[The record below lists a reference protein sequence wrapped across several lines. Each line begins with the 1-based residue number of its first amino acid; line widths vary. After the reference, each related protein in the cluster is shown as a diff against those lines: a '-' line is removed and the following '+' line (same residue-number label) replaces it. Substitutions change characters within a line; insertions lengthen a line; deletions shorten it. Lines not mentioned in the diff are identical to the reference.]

1 MCVWRHTHASH
12 TDTQIPRT
20 CTQCTRTQTSTHIH
34 THTHTHTHTSKGQW
48 EVQVTA
54 WDVPG
59 PSAAHAALEGE
70 DGKAT
75 LGVVAAVEVSLDGGQ
90 RWHPADALEPAAAY
104 LAPAPPGAVT
114 QWAFVCE
121 CPPVCPR
128 LHYRLLTLCPAAY

>member
-1 MCVWRHTHASH
+1 MHH
-12 TDTQIPRT
+12 
-20 CTQCTRTQTSTHIH
+20 TQTPKSRARAHSAHAHKHQHTYTH

-121 CPPVCPR
+121 CHPVCPR